1 MKKLMTAEQLQD
13 VKVRLGELREKDVV
27 IKDRIQKKLEHCR
40 RLVSNCLQRTAQ
52 DHESEIIKLEL
63 GWIDELITGYN
74 RETEF
79 LLKED
84 LLKINKIYNRYKVR

>member
-1 MKKLMTAEQLQD
+1 MTSDQLQD
-13 VKVRLGELREKDVV
+13 IRVKLGEFAKKDVV

-63 GWIDELITGYN
+63 EWIDELITGYN
-74 RETEF
+74 KDSEF
-79 LLKED
+79 LIKED
-84 LLKINKIYNRYKVR
+84 LLKINKIYNRYKVK